1 MPKMMENKNIGHM
14 SEMRPIYNHLI
25 HGSNILSARQGDTR
39 RGIMRTEAIQEKKRE
54 ETRQPSMPI
63 SGGKNIQHEVEWRIK
78 YRF

>member
-1 MPKMMENKNIGHM
+1 MDLTGTELELSLAIRI
-14 SEMRPIYNHLI
+14 SVTC

>member
-1 MPKMMENKNIGHM
+1 MMENKSIGHM

-25 HGSNILSARQGDTR
+25 HGSNIISARQGDTR
-39 RGIMRTEAIQEKKRE
+39 RGIMRTEKRE